1 VWFLVRRHQSRFEAA
16 QKLKR
21 PKYFSPGDPG
31 TEQWNMKNR
40 VYKTVASIG
49 LLEWPIAILLMYR
62 PLMIFGADV
71 QKQAEA
77 LGNGMDHKMVTMF
90 AVFFFSFCAI
100 ATVAVVLYFA
110 ITFLMP
116 TVYEDIEESRVPF

>member
-1 VWFLVRRHQSRFEAA
+1 
-16 QKLKR
+16 
-21 PKYFSPGDPG
+21 
-31 TEQWNMKNR
+31 
-40 VYKTVASIG
+40 
-49 LLEWPIAILLMYR
+49 MYR